1 MFFIFRFVL
10 AVYNLNY
17 FNVTIRP
24 PVLTAFS
31 VENYRA
37 FSRAQEVEIR
47 PLTLFFGWN
56 SAGKSALVRFLPLLA
71 ESLEIGGP
79 PIWLSGKVGRRAT
92 WPELVCKGSQ
102 RDTLGFSVTWDG
114 SEPLRA
120 DFEVQGDL
128 DGRWQETS
136 QLRVQ
141 SATTDLLCARYSG
154 VESQGEWDGLL
165 PSPKSGLASSLGP
178 LRERLS
184 QLRENVQWISGVR
197 VRPPRQVTYGG
208 GAPAQLSAD
217 GSDALD
223 HLIAAQLRSGEDP
236 LLTLT
241 GEFFAELGHRLELDN
256 PSSGSWRVMLR
267 SASAISGVNLCDT
280 GEGYSQVLPVLVA
293 LARSTLGGPEV
304 LCLEQPELH
313 LHTRA
318 QSQLG
323 NTLVKYARNATSQRI
338 LLETHSEVLLMS
350 LQLAIARGE
359 ISADKVRVYWVEGRA
374 DGTSEAVPVDF
385 DESGRPNNSALTAAF
400 AEVSSLGQQLVAAQM
415 AHLKK

>member
-1 MFFIFRFVL
+1 M
-10 AVYNLNY
+10 
-17 FNVTIRP
+17 
-24 PVLTAFS
+24 LTAFS

-37 FSRAQEVEIR
+37 FSRVQEVEIR

-71 ESLEIGGP
+71 ESLDVGGP

-92 WPELVCKGSQ
+92 WPELVSKGSQ
-102 RDTLGFSVTWDG
+102 RDTLGFSMTWDG
-114 SEPLRA
+114 IGALRA
-120 DFEVQGDL
+120 DFQVQGDL

-136 QLRVQ
+136 QLKV
-141 SATTDLLCARYSG
+141 SSENSEIMCARYSAA
-154 VESQGEWDGLL
+154 ESSSEWLGLL
-165 PSPKSGLASSLGP
+165 PSPSSGLAEGLAP

-184 QLRENVQWISGVR
+184 ELRKNVQWISGVR

-208 GAPAQLSAD
+208 GAPVKLSAD
-217 GSDALD
+217 GSDSLD
-223 HLIAAQLRSGEDP
+223 HLIAAQLRSGVDP
-236 LLTLT
+236 LLALT
-241 GEFFAELGHRLELDN
+241 GEFFAELGHLLELDN

-267 SASAISGVNLCDT
+267 SAQAISGVNLCDT

-293 LARSTLGGPEV
+293 LARSKLGGPKI

-318 QSQLG
+318 QAQLAS
-323 NTLVKYARNATSQRI
+323 TLVKYAKDATSQRI

-359 ISADKVRVYWVEGRA
+359 IAADRVRVYWVEGRA

-385 DESGRPNNSALTAAF
+385 DESGQPSISALTAAF
-400 AEVSSLGQQLVAAQM
+400 GEVSSLGQQLVAEQIARF
-415 AHLKK
+415 KI

>member
-1 MFFIFRFVL
+1 M
-10 AVYNLNY
+10 
-17 FNVTIRP
+17 RP

-37 FSRAQEVEIR
+37 FSRVQEVDIR

-92 WPELVCKGSQ
+92 WPELVSKGSQ
-102 RDTLGFSVTWDG
+102 RDTLGFSVTWNG

-120 DFEVQGDL
+120 EFEIRGDL
-128 DGRWQETS
+128 DGRWQETT
-136 QLRVQ
+136 QLRVR
-141 SATTDLLCARYSG
+141 SATSDLTCARYG
-154 VESQGEWDGLL
+154 VNDTQNEWEGLL
-165 PSPKSGLASSLGP
+165 PSLKSGLSSGLEP
-178 LRERLS
+178 LRERLAE
-184 QLRENVQWISGVR
+184 LRTNVQWISGVR

-217 GSDALD
+217 GSDSLD

-241 GEFFAELGHRLELDN
+241 REFFAELGHSLELDN

-267 SASAISGVNLCDT
+267 SANAISGVNLCDT

-293 LARSTLGGPEV
+293 LARSKLGGPEI

-323 NTLVKYARNATSQRI
+323 STLVKYATNATSQRI
-338 LLETHSEVLLMS
+338 LVETHSEVLLMS
-350 LQLAIARGE
+350 LQLAIAKGE
-359 ISADKVRVYWVEGRA
+359 ISADKVRVYWVEGRT
-374 DGTSEAVPVDF
+374 DGTSEAIPIDF
-385 DESGRPNNSALTAAF
+385 DENGQPNISTLTAAF
-400 AEVSSLGQQLVAAQM
+400 SEVTSLGQQLVAAQM
-415 AHLKK
+415 ARLVK

>member
-1 MFFIFRFVL
+1 M
-10 AVYNLNY
+10 
-17 FNVTIRP
+17 RP

-37 FSRAQEVEIR
+37 FSRVQEVDIR

-92 WPELVCKGSQ
+92 WPELVSKGSQ
-102 RDTLGFSVTWDG
+102 RDTLGFSVTWNG

-120 DFEVQGDL
+120 EFEIRGDL
-128 DGRWQETS
+128 DGRWQETT
-136 QLRVQ
+136 QLRVR
-141 SATTDLLCARYSG
+141 SATSDLTCARYG
-154 VESQGEWDGLL
+154 VNDTQNGWEGLL
-165 PSPKSGLASSLGP
+165 PSLRSGLSSGLEP
-178 LRERLS
+178 LRERLAE
-184 QLRENVQWISGVR
+184 LRTNVQWISGVR

-217 GSDALD
+217 GSDSLD

-241 GEFFAELGHRLELDN
+241 REFFAELGHSLELDN

-267 SASAISGVNLCDT
+267 SANAISGVNLCDT

-293 LARSTLGGPEV
+293 LARSKLGGPEI

-323 NTLVKYARNATSQRI
+323 STLVKYATNATSQRI
-338 LLETHSEVLLMS
+338 LVETHSEVLLMS

-359 ISADKVRVYWVEGRA
+359 ISADKVRVYWVEGRT
-374 DGTSEAVPVDF
+374 DGTSEAIPIDF
-385 DESGRPNNSALTAAF
+385 NENGQPNISTLTAAF
-400 AEVSSLGQQLVAAQM
+400 SEVTSLGQQLVAAQM
-415 AHLKK
+415 ARLVK

>member
-1 MFFIFRFVL
+1 M
-10 AVYNLNY
+10 
-17 FNVTIRP
+17 
-24 PVLTAFS
+24 LTAFS

-37 FSRAQEVEIR
+37 FSRVQEVDIR

-92 WPELVCKGSQ
+92 WPELVSKGSQ
-102 RDTLGFSVTWDG
+102 RDTLGFSVTWNG

-120 DFEVQGDL
+120 EFEIRGDL
-128 DGRWQETS
+128 DGRWQETT

-141 SATTDLLCARYSG
+141 SATSDVTCARYG
-154 VESQGEWDGLL
+154 VDDTQNEWEGLL
-165 PSPKSGLASSLGP
+165 PSLKSGLSSGLEP
-178 LRERLS
+178 LRERLAE
-184 QLRENVQWISGVR
+184 LRTNVQWISGVR
-197 VRPPRQVTYGG
+197 IRPPRQITYGG

-217 GSDALD
+217 GSDSLD

-241 GEFFAELGHRLELDN
+241 REFFAELGHSLELDN

-267 SASAISGVNLCDT
+267 SANAISGVNLCDT

-293 LARSTLGGPEV
+293 LARSKLGGPEI

-323 NTLVKYARNATSQRI
+323 STLVKYATNATSQRI
-338 LLETHSEVLLMS
+338 LVETHSEVLLMS

-359 ISADKVRVYWVEGRA
+359 ISADKVRVYWVEGRT
-374 DGTSEAVPVDF
+374 DGTSEAIPIDF
-385 DESGRPNNSALTAAF
+385 DENGQPNISKLTAAF
-400 AEVSSLGQQLVAAQM
+400 SEVTSLGQQLVAAQM
-415 AHLKK
+415 VRLVK